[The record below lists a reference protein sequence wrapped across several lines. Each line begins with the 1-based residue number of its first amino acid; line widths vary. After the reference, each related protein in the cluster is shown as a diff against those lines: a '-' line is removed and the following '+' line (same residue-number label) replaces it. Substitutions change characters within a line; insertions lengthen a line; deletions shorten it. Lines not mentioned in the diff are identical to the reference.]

1 MSTAIIFLEVIMAPT
16 AGVCYHQYDNMAYPD
31 VPNNIM
37 KTVFKTAS
45 IAECRHDS
53 VDSCLVVP
61 DHASMQSEA
70 LGVYL
75 DCYKNKLCSLEE
87 ISLDCKIE
95 RIYHKIVTIYSMLS
109 NSEICSSDESIRGPW
124 RSRWLCPELQMVSDL
139 SLLWHMAVN

>member
-16 AGVCYHQYDNMAYPD
+16 AGVCYHQYDSMAYPD
-31 VPNNIM
+31 VPNM

-61 DHASMQSEA
+61 DHASMQSVA

-109 NSEICSSDESIRGPW
+109 SSEICSSDESIRGPW
-124 RSRWLCPELQMVSDL
+124 RSTWLCPELQKVSDL
-139 SLLWHMAVN
+139 CLQCNFAY